1 MLTIKKTASFTSSDG
16 TVFTKREQ
24 ALAHEKFLV
33 RKKKLEAIQ
42 FIGFVQDDRSNYV
55 VGETDMPEFIAK
67 HADQILAALTVT
79 QARAPRRPKTVPVVT
94 QQKAA

>member
-79 QARAPRRPKTVPVVT
+79 QARAPRKPKTTVAPL
-94 QQKAA
+94 QKAA